1 MAFHYHFR
9 LILLRHH
16 DENPS
21 QQVVLMILSSEIT
34 PDLDQMTDW
43 RRQIHQ
49 HPELGFEEFA
59 TSQLVAQQLQEWG
72 YEVHAGIAVTGVV
85 GVLRWGEEPGLRLG
99 LRADMDALPVQE
111 ATGLPWASQ
120 VEGKMHACG
129 HDGHTAILLGV
140 AEAVAR
146 LHRAQQLPG
155 SGTLH
160 LIFQPA
166 EELGFGGGAERMIEE
181 GLLERFPCDALFALH
196 NFPGIP
202 MGTLCFRE
210 GAFMA
215 SSDTAKL
222 TFIGKGGHAALPH
235 LAQDPTLPASATV
248 MALQSIVGR
257 NVDPNQLAL
266 ISVGRMQA
274 GASANVIPNTAVLE
288 LSIRT
293 LDPEVRDTLE
303 RRIRTLA
310 QSQADAFDCRC
321 EIEYARGYPV
331 LMNDPEITRFAIDTA
346 RNLLGDEHV
355 NAAVEPLTGSED
367 CAYLLERVPGCYFLV
382 GNGDNGH
389 DAGVRLGPC
398 SLHNPH
404 YDFNDDC
411 LAPAANFLV
420 GLVSRYFSG
429 GTQV

>member
-21 QQVVLMILSSEIT
+21 QQVVLMIVSSEIT

-222 TFIGKGGHAALPH
+222 TFIGKGMLLYRIWPRIQPYLPR
-235 LAQDPTLPASATV
+235 LL
-248 MALQSIVGR
+248 LWR
-257 NVDPNQLAL
+257 Y
-266 ISVGRMQA
+266 R
-274 GASANVIPNTAVLE
+274 VL
-288 LSIRT
+288 S
-293 LDPEVRDTLE
+293 
-303 RRIRTLA
+303 
-310 QSQADAFDCRC
+310 
-321 EIEYARGYPV
+321 
-331 LMNDPEITRFAIDTA
+331 
-346 RNLLGDEHV
+346 
-355 NAAVEPLTGSED
+355 
-367 CAYLLERVPGCYFLV
+367 
-382 GNGDNGH
+382 
-389 DAGVRLGPC
+389 GV
-398 SLHNPH
+398 
-404 YDFNDDC
+404 
-411 LAPAANFLV
+411 
-420 GLVSRYFSG
+420 
-429 GTQV
+429 T

>member
-1 MAFHYHFR
+1 MIFHS
-9 LILLRHH
+9 
-16 DENPS
+16 N
-21 QQVVLMILSSEIT
+21 IT
-34 PDLDQMTDW
+34 PDLDQMKDW

-59 TSQLVAQQLQEWG
+59 TSQLVAEQLKHWG
-72 YEVHAGIAVTGVV
+72 YEVHTGIAVTGVV
-85 GVLRWGEEPGLRLG
+85 GVLRWGKEPGLRLG
-99 LRADMDALPVQE
+99 LRADMDALPIQE

-120 VEGKMHACG
+120 VAGKMHACG

-140 AEAVAR
+140 AETIAR
-146 LHRAQQLPG
+146 LHRTQQLPG

-166 EELGFGGGAERMIEE
+166 EEMGFSGGAERMIED
-181 GLLERFPCDALFALH
+181 GLFERFPCDALFALH

-202 MGTLCFRE
+202 MGKLCFRE

-215 SSDTAKL
+215 SSDTARL
-222 TFIGKGGHAALPH
+222 TFTGKGGHAALPH
-235 LAQDPTLPASATV
+235 LAQDPTLPAAATLL
-248 MALQSIVGR
+248 ALQSIVGR
-257 NVDPNQLAL
+257 NVDPNQMAL

-274 GASANVIPNTAVLE
+274 GASANVIPNTAELE

-310 QSQADAFDCRC
+310 QSQADAFDCQC
-321 EIEYARGYPV
+321 DVEYARGYPV
-331 LMNDPEITRFAIDTA
+331 LKNDPEMTRLAIDTA
-346 RNLLGDEHV
+346 KELFGDDRV
-355 NAAVEPLTGSED
+355 DASTQPLTGSED
-367 CAYLLERVPGCYFLV
+367 CAYFLEQVPGCYFLV

-389 DAGVRLGPC
+389 DAGVRMGPC
-398 SLHNPH
+398 SVHNPH

-411 LAPAANFLV
+411 MEAAANFLV

-429 GTQV
+429 SPHA